1 MDSDVGHRV
10 RHRLPEVQAHSH
22 PGSTQ
27 SSNQDTKSLELLQSK
42 LSALLATSRGGER
55 WGSERWATRWAGH
68 PRTGSRVRRR
78 RRAQDGGLH
87 VRRVLL
93 LRGRG
98 GRCPGLRGSPFC
110 EQRQGE
116 AGLDPARRAMPGT
129 HAHIMESGPLGA
141 GLVPAWARDAGSVLV
156 ARLVAMSRGGI
167 PAWDSACALFPE

>member
-1 MDSDVGHRV
+1 MDSDIGHRV

-27 SSNQDTKSLELLQSK
+27 LSNQDTKSLELLQSK
-42 LSALLATSRGGER
+42 WSVLLATSRGGER
-55 WGSERWATRWAGH
+55 WGSERLATGWAGH
-68 PRTGSRVRRR
+68 PRKGSRVRRR

-116 AGLDPARRAMPGT
+116 AGLDPARRA
-129 HAHIMESGPLGA
+129 ILESGPLGA
-141 GLVPAWARDAGSVLV
+141 GLVPAWARGAGSVLV
-156 ARLVAMSRGGI
+156 ARLVAISRGEI
-167 PAWDSACALFPE
+167 PAWDPACALFLE